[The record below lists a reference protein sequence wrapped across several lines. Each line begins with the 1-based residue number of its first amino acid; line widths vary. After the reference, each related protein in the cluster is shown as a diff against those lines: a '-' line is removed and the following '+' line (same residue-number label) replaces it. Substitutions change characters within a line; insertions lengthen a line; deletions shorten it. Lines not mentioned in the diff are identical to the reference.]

1 MKFNQFVQQA
11 DYKAAFNALKD
22 GISTANGT
30 VIRVAENNITAPA
43 TIEQEQAFVNTANNY
58 IFEFGTAAP
67 APSATL
73 NNVILGQNNA
83 FVVSAIQVLLGYG
96 ANANNRVYY
105 SRGFTSSDNSIY
117 VGAQAQ
123 MNIESN
129 SPVQKMPMNG
139 FYEEGD
145 FINGSGIVPIK
156 PLRVVTGLVSKFQ
169 FQINFNNSISALT
182 LSSNLF
188 IRVILHGALGLA

>member
-1 MKFNQFVQQA
+1 MKFNQFIQQS
-11 DYKAAFNALKD
+11 DYKAAFNALRD
-22 GISTANGT
+22 GIATANGT
-30 VIRVAENNITAPA
+30 VIKVGENNITAPA
-43 TIEQEQAFVNTANNY
+43 TIEQEQPFLNTANNY

-73 NNVILGQNNA
+73 NNIILGQNNA
-83 FVVSAIQVLLGYG
+83 FVACAIQVLLGYG
-96 ANANNRVYY
+96 ETANNRVYY
-105 SRGFTSSDNSIY
+105 SRGFTASDNSLY

-123 MNIESN
+123 GNIESN
-129 SPVQKMPMNG
+129 SPVQKMPMLG

-169 FQINFNNSISALT
+169 YQINFNNPISALT